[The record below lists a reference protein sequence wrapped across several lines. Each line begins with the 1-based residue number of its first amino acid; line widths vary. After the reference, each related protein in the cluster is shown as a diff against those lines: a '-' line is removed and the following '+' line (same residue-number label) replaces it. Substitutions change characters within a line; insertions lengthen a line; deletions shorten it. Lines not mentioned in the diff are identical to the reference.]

1 MHHNFLKY
9 PGYFGCEIVEILDS
23 LIFPHWGF
31 VVSFVLT
38 GDFFCR
44 WGWAELQISNS
55 VQIGFRCVYVQE
67 SPVSSQLAISG
78 LQLYG
83 LADMFSV
90 CSIHAQ
96 FRFQSEMWMD
106 RAWGSTLRFFPM
118 QLSCIPS
125 FLLLMF
131 LFHRPETGCVLL

>member
-1 MHHNFLKY
+1 M
-9 PGYFGCEIVEILDS
+9 EILDS
-23 LIFPHWGF
+23 LIFPHWVF
-31 VVSFVLT
+31 VVSFVLA

-44 WGWAELQISNS
+44 WGWAELQTSNS

-67 SPVSSQLAISG
+67 LPVSCQLAISG

-83 LADMFSV
+83 LAEMLSV

-96 FRFQSEMWMD
+96 FRGQSEMWMD
-106 RAWGSTLRFFPM
+106 RVWGSTLWFFPL
-118 QLSCIPS
+118 QDSSILISIPS
-125 FLLLMF
+125 FLHLMF